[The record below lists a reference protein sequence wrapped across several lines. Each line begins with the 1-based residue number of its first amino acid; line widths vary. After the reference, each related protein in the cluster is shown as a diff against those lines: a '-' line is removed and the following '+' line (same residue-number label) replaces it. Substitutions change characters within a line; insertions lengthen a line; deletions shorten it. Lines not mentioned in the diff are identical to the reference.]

1 MSGNPWGI
9 STQPE
14 ATAIRQQLRG
24 ASGLLSQDRHGRD
37 LFWPDTASVGCAAA
51 DEPSMVFTG
60 DVFTDIMGGIETENS
75 GIQWEWNGIYT
86 LIYEFAMENGPFVVM
101 IYRRWWMMMAAESRC
116 CAC

>member
-1 MSGNPWGI
+1 MFTMSGNPWGI

-101 IYRRWWMMMAAESRC
+101 IYRR
-116 CAC
+116 